1 LKGVNAIVFLLYKP
15 KGKNPDSFHSVT
27 SMEQY
32 RGVVNKCIDNKMK
45 FGFDSCSAPTF
56 LKAMMG
62 TKIEE
67 HAILVAEPC
76 ESGLFSSYINC
87 HGEFFVCSFS
97 EGEKEWKDGINV
109 LDCGSFLEDV

>member
-1 LKGVNAIVFLLYKP
+1 
-15 KGKNPDSFHSVT
+15 
-27 SMEQY
+27 
-32 RGVVNKCIDNKMK
+32 
-45 FGFDSCSAPTF
+45 
-56 LKAMMG
+56 MMG

-67 HAILVAEPC
+67 HARLVAEPC

-109 LDCGSFLEDV
+109 LDCGSFLEDVWYNDKVNEWRKKLLDNNRCCPIFDLGSTGE